1 MKVEVIFVIL
11 HNVFFPYFLFTFFIF
26 LVFLDDEIWCGW
38 HLISFSAHQFR
49 TVLFRVFVVRT
60 TVLFLRMY
68 MASDLTLEL
77 VVVLQ
82 MW

>member
-1 MKVEVIFVIL
+1 MFS
-11 HNVFFPYFLFTFFIF
+11 FLIF
-26 LVFLDDEIWCGW
+26 LTFPFFFSLLMMKYGVGLDFF
-38 HLISFSAHQFR
+38 FSTSVSRCFVSCFCR
-49 TVLFRVFVVRT
+49 TP
-60 TVLFLRMY
+60 VLFLRMY